1 MRGPI
6 AFAPVARVVALVLA
20 IGLLPPGCRAPVPGE
35 QARHIV
41 MFDGEGAPV
50 DLTDR
55 WGGALLSYRSWDQ
68 AEYAA
73 HVERVVMGL
82 RDHVERTGS
91 RKVLVFIHGG
101 LNEQPETIRRAVD
114 LSDEILADDVY
125 PIFVNWQS
133 NLVSSYFAHLLFV
146 RQGRDWGGWG
156 VILAPFYLATDLARS
171 VFRFPVVAGHQV
183 AEGLGSLGALELT
196 DRTHARDATREL
208 MRSLAADGG
217 ADGDASLLRLDI
229 PQAAQGFHGRLS
241 GSDDLGLDDVGY
253 AARYAVTLPF
263 KPVSI
268 FVVDAAGTG
277 SWEVMRRRV
286 ELLFQRQEDLEDF
299 DSDQDGRPRVHRK
312 RDGLLLLMY
321 ELAALQQELDLEI
334 TLVGHS
340 MGTIVL
346 NRLLF
351 YSQMYGH
358 IEAAAN
364 GSSTDAGA
372 HAGHASH
379 AEHAEHP
386 EHAEHGEIRLPEFSN
401 VVYMAAACSLRDYEQ
416 SAFSYLLHDA
426 RARLFHVVLDP
437 DEELDEDNAWDLAPR
452 GSLLVWVDDFLAQPA
467 TLMDRTAGRYDNL
480 MVALANTPRTIRH
493 QIHVRVLSRGEGDVP
508 AKHGQFTDPDDTDDR
523 FRFWKRE
530 AWWRWWE
537 GDEPVPAPR
546 SLIDEQA
553 FPQPDAGDAATGSG
567 DVAGPVGDSEV
578 GGFVRLDRAVRHAFA
593 APSHAIPGEQSA
605 PLLHVVT

>member
-1 MRGPI
+1 
-6 AFAPVARVVALVLA
+6 VAGALVVVA
-20 IGLLPPGCRAPVPGE
+20 GLSTWGCRAPVPGE

-55 WGGALLSYRSWDQ
+55 WGGALFSYDSWDRS
-68 AEYAA
+68 EYEA
-73 HVERVVMGL
+73 HVARVVQGV
-82 RDHVERTGS
+82 REHVDRTGS
-91 RKVLVFIHGG
+91 REVMVFIHGG
-101 LNEQPETIRRAVD
+101 LNEQPATIRRAVE
-114 LSDEILADDVY
+114 LSDDILADDVY

-156 VILAPFYLATDLARS
+156 VVLSPFYLATDLARS
-171 VFRFPVVAGHQV
+171 LFRFPIVAGHQV

-208 MRSLAADGG
+208 MRSLAAEGG
-217 ADGDASLLRLDI
+217 DGDASQLRLDI
-229 PQAAQGFHGRLS
+229 PGPAQGFHGRLS
-241 GSDDLGLDDVGY
+241 GSDDIDLGDVGY
-253 AARYAVTLPF
+253 AARYVVTLPF
-263 KPVSI
+263 KPLSI

-286 ELLFQRQEDLEDF
+286 ELLFQRQEDLEEF
-299 DSDQDGRPRVHRK
+299 DTNHDGTPRVDRK
-312 RDGLLLLMY
+312 REGLLLLMY
-321 ELAALQQELDLEI
+321 ELAVLQKELDLEI
-334 TLVGHS
+334 TVVGHS

-358 IEAAAN
+358 IENGTTAAVAP
-364 GSSTDAGA
+364 AEA
-372 HAGHASH
+372 RAASH
-379 AEHAEHP
+379 LGHDGHDVHEGHEGHEGP
-386 EHAEHGEIRLPEFSN
+386 GGHDEIRLPEFGN

-416 SAFSYLLHDA
+416 SAFSYLLHDE
-426 RARLFHVVLDP
+426 RARLFHVILDP

-467 TLMDRTAGRYDNL
+467 TLLDRTAGRYDNL

-493 QIHVRVLSRGEGDVP
+493 QIHVRVLPRGGAGVP
-508 AKHGQFTDPDDTDDR
+508 AKHGQFTDPADSDGR
-523 FRFWKRE
+523 YRFWKRE

-537 GDEPVPAPR
+537 GGEPVPAPR
-546 SLIDEQA
+546 SEIDPQA
-553 FPQPDAGDAATGSG
+553 FPQH
-567 DVAGPVGDSEV
+567 
-578 GGFVRLDRAVRHAFA
+578 RW
-593 APSHAIPGEQSA
+593 
-605 PLLHVVT
+605 